1 MPLHN
6 HFAPPLNRTHPWRAF
21 HSAWAAAMARH
32 LNQGVLPAGYYAIP
46 NVDLDGPVEIDVAA
60 LRDRQEEGGP
70 ASEGPLPLWS
80 PTQPALTVALDF
92 PPLELIEVQV
102 FYDEGGPELKAAI
115 ELVSPRNKDRPEAR
129 RAFAVKCLSYLHAG
143 SNVVVVDVV
152 TSRRANFHAEIL
164 RLLGQNGPAA
174 WEAPTE
180 LYAVAYRAA
189 AVEQG
194 RQLQAWPAALAV
206 GSPLPQLPLWLGADI
221 CVPLDLE
228 AGYEMTC
235 TDLRIRLAS

>member
-1 MPLHN
+1 MPLLD
-6 HFAPPLNRTHPWRAF
+6 HFAPPLSRTHPWRGF

-32 LNQGVLPAGYYAIP
+32 LNQGVLPPGYYAIP

-60 LRDRQEEGGP
+60 LRDRQTEAGQAAE
-70 ASEGPLPLWS
+70 ASGALWTPS
-80 PTQPALTVALDF
+80 QPALTVALDF
-92 PPLELIEVQV
+92 PPLELVEVQV
-102 FYDEGGPELKAAI
+102 FYDEGSPHLIAAV

-143 SNVVVVDVV
+143 SSVVVVDVV

-164 RLLGQNGPAA
+164 RLLQQNGPAA
-174 WEAPTE
+174 WQSPSE

-189 AVEQG
+189 AAEQG
-194 RQLQAWPAALAV
+194 RQLQAWPTALTLD
-206 GSPLPQLPLWLGADI
+206 SPLPQVPLWLGVDI

-228 AGYEMTC
+228 ATYQMTC
-235 TDLRIRLAS
+235 TDLRIRLAG

>member
-6 HFAPPLNRTHPWRAF
+6 HFIPPLNRTHPWRGF

-32 LNQGVLPAGYYAIP
+32 LNGGVLPPGYYAIP

-60 LRDRQEEGGP
+60 LRDRQAEGGS
-70 ASEGPLPLWS
+70 AGEEPLPLWT
-80 PTQPALTVALDF
+80 PPEPALTVAADF
-92 PPLELIEVQV
+92 PPLELVEVQV
-102 FYDEGGPELKAAI
+102 FYQDDGPQLKAAV

-129 RAFAVKCLSYLHAG
+129 RTLAVKCLSYLQAG
-143 SNVVVVDVV
+143 SNLAVIDVV
-152 TSRRANFHAEIL
+152 TNRKANFHAEIL
-164 RLLGQNGPAA
+164 RLLELNGPAA
-174 WEAPTE
+174 WQSPSD

-189 AVEQG
+189 VVDEG
-194 RQLQAWPAALAV
+194 RQLQAWLAALAV
-206 GSPLPQLPLWLGADI
+206 GSPLPRLPLWLGTDI

-228 AGYEMTC
+228 TTYQMTC